1 VLRVR
6 RPFGWLALAL
16 VMVLGLSACQKA
28 GEPSTSP
35 AAPSR
40 PAVSEAA
47 TPKAAVSFT
56 PQPGATQV
64 RPDEQVVV
72 AADTGRLTSVTVKS
86 SAGKA
91 LPGDLDPAGG
101 VWRST
106 GVLAPGTGY
115 TVTAVAE
122 NADGDSKTETS
133 TFTTL
138 KPTSTMR
145 AIMVPGDD
153 WEVGVGM
160 PIVVQFSGTVKNKGA
175 AVKALTVKTTPEVEG
190 AWHWM
195 NGSAV
200 WWRPKE
206 YWPSGTK
213 VNVTAALESV
223 ELAKGVWGKRT
234 YSTRFTV
241 GSAVISTVDVKAH
254 QMTVTK
260 DGKVVRVL
268 PVTTGLPTEKYRTR
282 AGIKVIM
289 DKKPV
294 EKMDAASTGTEKD
307 DPEYYNL
314 EVKWA
319 MRLTWSGEYIH
330 AAPWSVRSQGRA
342 NVSHGCTG
350 MSTENAKWMYDYSK
364 IGDVVVYK
372 NSPRPLEFGNG
383 YTAWEL
389 SWEKWAGR
397 AASAAA
403 SASPGASPSVSPSA
417 SPSAAATFSLANPPA
432 V

>member
-1 VLRVR
+1 MG
-6 RPFGWLALAL
+6 RPFRWLALAL
-16 VMVLGLSACQKA
+16 VMVLGLSACQQA
-28 GEPSTSP
+28 RGQSTSP
-35 AAPSR
+35 AGESPGA
-40 PAVSEAA
+40 AASEAA

-72 AADTGRLTSVTVKS
+72 TADTGRLTSVIVKS
-86 SAGKA
+86 SAGKV
-91 LPGDLDPAGG
+91 LPGDVDPAGG

-106 GVLAPGTGY
+106 GVLAPGTDY

-122 NADGDSKTETS
+122 NADGDSRTETS
-133 TFTTL
+133 TFSTL
-138 KPTSTMR
+138 KPTATMR
-145 AIMVPGDD
+145 AVMVPGDD

-160 PIVVQFSGTVKNKGA
+160 PIVVQFSGTVKNKEA

-200 WWRPKE
+200 WWRPRE

-213 VNVTAALESV
+213 VHVTAAFESV

-234 YSTRFTV
+234 YTTRFTI
-241 GSAVISTVDVKAH
+241 GSAVISTVDVKTH

-282 AGIKVIM
+282 GGIKVIM

-294 EKMDAASTGTEKD
+294 EKMDAASTGTQKD

-319 MRLTWSGEYIH
+319 MRLTWSGEYLH

-350 MSTENAKWMYDYSK
+350 MSTENAKWMYDFSK

-372 NSPRPLEFGNG
+372 NSPRRLEFGNG

-389 SWEKWAGR
+389 GWEKWAGR
-397 AASAAA
+397 AASA
-403 SASPGASPSVSPSA
+403 SPSA
-417 SPSAAATFSLANPPA
+417 SPSGSPSASLSASMTPARANPLA
-432 V
+432 A

>member
-1 VLRVR
+1 MR

-16 VMVLGLSACQKA
+16 VMVLALSACQKA
-28 GEPSTSP
+28 GGDSTSP
-35 AAPSR
+35 AAGGPTGV
-40 PAVSEAA
+40 PSEAA
-47 TPKAAVSFT
+47 TPQAAVTFT

-72 AADTGRLTSVTVKS
+72 AANNGRLTSVTVKS
-86 SAGKA
+86 SSGKA
-91 LPGDLDPAGG
+91 LPGDLDPVDG

-115 TVTAVAE
+115 AVTAVAA
-122 NADGDSKTETS
+122 NADGDPRTETS

-138 KPTSTMR
+138 TPSSTMR
-145 AIMVPGDD
+145 VIMVPGDD

-160 PIVVQFSGTVKNKGA
+160 PIVVQFSGTVKNKQA
-175 AVKALTVKTTPEVEG
+175 AVKALTVKTTPQVEG

-213 VNVTAALESV
+213 VHVTAALESV

-234 YSTRFTV
+234 YTTRFTV
-241 GSAVISTVDVKAH
+241 GSAVISTVDMKTH
-254 QMTVTK
+254 RMTVTK
-260 DGKVVRVL
+260 DGTVVRVL
-268 PVTTGLPTEKYRTR
+268 PVTTGLPTKKYETR
-282 AGIKVIM
+282 SGIKVIM

-350 MSTENAKWMYDYSK
+350 MSLENAKWMYDFSK

-372 NSPRPLEFGNG
+372 NSTRDLEWGNG
-383 YTAWEL
+383 YTAWEF
-389 SWEKWAGR
+389 SWEKWAGP
-397 AASAAA
+397 AASSSTSTA
-403 SASPGASPSVSPSA
+403 SA
-417 SPSAAATFSLANPPA
+417 SPSASATPSATVGPSLADPLEA
-432 V
+432 